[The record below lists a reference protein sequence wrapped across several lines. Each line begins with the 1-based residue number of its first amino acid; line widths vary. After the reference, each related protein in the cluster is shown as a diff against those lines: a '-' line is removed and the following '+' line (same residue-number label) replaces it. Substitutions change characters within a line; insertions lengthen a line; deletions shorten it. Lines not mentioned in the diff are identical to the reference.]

1 MLEHGVKIM
10 SLEWNQLVPK
20 QKYKSKVWKHF
31 GFPADEKGQIIDSKN
46 VVCKLCKFVV
56 AYSGNTSNL
65 TYHLQRSHWEL
76 LAESKGT
83 DDKPGSSKDAKSL
96 TQLTLGGTIA
106 QVAPFTQDSVKHQQL
121 VDATAVFICQSLQP
135 INVVDQPS
143 FRNLLKIAEPQFQ
156 LPHQTYFTDKVIP
169 GKYRDVHAV
178 VEKQLAAVE
187 KCTMTTDLW
196 TSQHQQRAYIS
207 LTVHFVNDEFKLQSR
222 CLQTL
227 EILQDHNA
235 SSLKEVLSS
244 CLRPGVFQKKYVGQP
259 LTMIP
264 TL

>member
-1 MLEHGVKIM
+1 M
-10 SLEWNQLVPK
+10 
-20 QKYKSKVWKHF
+20 
-31 GFPADEKGQIIDSKN
+31 
-46 VVCKLCKFVV
+46 
-56 AYSGNTSNL
+56 
-65 TYHLQRSHWEL
+65 
-76 LAESKGT
+76 
-83 DDKPGSSKDAKSL
+83 
-96 TQLTLGGTIA
+96 
-106 QVAPFTQDSVKHQQL
+106 APFTRDSVKHQQL

-135 INVVDQPS
+135 ISVVDQPS
-143 FRNLLKIAEPQFQ
+143 FRNLLKIAELQFQ

-169 GKYRDVHAV
+169 GKYRDVCAV

-207 LTVHFVNDEFKLQSR
+207 STVHFVNDEFKLQSR

-244 CLRPGVFQKKYVGQP
+244 MFEAWNISEKVCGATTDNGTNIVNAFGLLGLEHFPCVAH
-259 LTMIP
+259 
-264 TL
+264 TLQLSIKRGLDVTAVQRVLGRC